1 MSLGVIHLR
10 HLFGPL
16 ALLVIVEAIP
26 GADAGCD
33 PWVGVLIPIVTHR
46 LVPSVTD
53 RVRAGVAFSVLQSDA
68 SRKATMHGA
77 TQA

>member
-26 GADAGCD
+26 GADG
-33 PWVGVLIPIVTHR
+33 
-46 LVPSVTD
+46 
-53 RVRAGVAFSVLQSDA
+53 A
-68 SRKATMHGA
+68 SPN
-77 TQA
+77 